1 MPRLWAVVLSSPC
14 ASVLKRVEGRSG
26 SFSLIV
32 HRISTTNLGLLLNA
46 RQVACEFGYLTL
58 PEFASKTLQ
67 TLTSMRKLRRH
78 AGHFVNWY
86 DTRTLQPLTPVFV
99 SSVDSGNLLASLWTL
114 RHGCLD
120 RLRQPVVQPSLLDGL
135 IDCLRVLCDAGAVSR
150 KRIAACERLRKTG
163 YWPDALTRLPLA
175 ALDEAQSTLAQSQPE
190 LTWFVDQARQRVE
203 IFIHTLRAFC
213 PWSLPVFAELR
224 DDPALNLRLMDNL
237 ALEQLPE
244 FIEALGHRLRRDME
258 QASQSAKPLYESLAD
273 ALPRAQANVQALI
286 EDLRRAARKAGEF
299 ADEMDFSL
307 LLDPHRKLLSIGL
320 DLDAGERSSACYD
333 LLATESRT
341 AFFVAIAKEDIPQES
356 WFLLGRAHTLDQGH
370 PVLLSWTGTMFE
382 YLMPSLWMRSHPN
395 TLLERS
401 QSAVVQSQRAYAES
415 LGVPWGISE
424 SSYAEL
430 NDSDHYKY
438 YAFGLPHLAL
448 RKPDFKAL
456 VIAPYSTFL
465 ALNID
470 PQASLLNL
478 HRMADLG
485 WLSAYGFYEAADYT
499 SVRRRFGRR
508 RPKMALC
515 WMAHHQGMSLLALGN
530 FLYDNI
536 VQRWFHKDGRVQA
549 TELLLHEKPVAHVQR
564 SEFPGRRLAA

>member
-1 MPRLWAVVLSSPC
+1 M
-14 ASVLKRVEGRSG
+14 
-26 SFSLIV
+26 
-32 HRISTTNLGLLLNA
+32 
-46 RQVACEFGYLTL
+46 
-58 PEFASKTLQ
+58 
-67 TLTSMRKLRRH
+67 
-78 AGHFVNWY
+78 
-86 DTRTLQPLTPVFV
+86 
-99 SSVDSGNLLASLWTL
+99 
-114 RHGCLD
+114 
-120 RLRQPVVQPSLLDGL
+120 
-135 IDCLRVLCDAGAVSR
+135 
-150 KRIAACERLRKTG
+150 
-163 YWPDALTRLPLA
+163 
-175 ALDEAQSTLAQSQPE
+175 
-190 LTWFVDQARQRVE
+190 
-203 IFIHTLRAFC
+203 FIHTLRAFC

-244 FIEALGHRLRRDME
+244 FMEALGHRLQRDME
-258 QASQSAKPLYESLAD
+258 QASPSAKPLYQSLAE
-273 ALPRAQANVQALI
+273 ALPRAQANIAALI

-320 DLDAGERSSACYD
+320 DLDAGQLSSACYD

-341 AFFVAIAKEDIPQES
+341 ASFVAIAKEDIPQES

-401 QSAVVQSQRAYAES
+401 QAAVVQSQRAYAES

-430 NDSDHYKY
+430 NDSNHYKY
-438 YAFGLPHLAL
+438 YAFGVPHLAL

-456 VIAPYSTFL
+456 VIAPYATFL

-470 PQASLLNL
+470 PQDSLLNL

-508 RPKMALC
+508 RPNLARC
-515 WMAHHQGMSLLALGN
+515 WMAHHQGMSLLALAN
-530 FLYDNI
+530 FLYDNV

-549 TELLLHEKPVAHVQR
+549 TELLLHEKPVAHVPR